1 MSEPGSLTAEPTGL
15 FTSDN
20 VDIAVYDF
28 GGEGPDLLLVHATG
42 FCAGVF
48 RPLARELRDRF
59 HCHGIDL
66 RGHGHSSRP
75 ADGKFPWSRFAD
87 DVLEVISQL
96 GLRQPFGFG
105 HSCGATSVLM
115 AEERR
120 SGTFGGLYCFEP
132 VIFPDSLPP
141 AFTTDNPLARGARRR
156 RDVFPSA
163 EEALANFLSKPP
175 FANLDPMAMA
185 NYVTEGFEKV
195 PTAEGGD
202 GKAVRLRCR
211 RDDEAAVYE
220 EGGRHDAFANLST
233 VSCPVTLAYGGLTDA
248 FGRDFMEADAA
259 ALPDAEIVVLDHLGH
274 FGPVEDPSMVARSVK
289 AALRPG

>member
-175 FANLDPMAMA
+175 FANLDPVAMA

-211 RDDEAAVYE
+211 RDDEAAVP
-220 EGGRHDAFANLST
+220 GKAATGHAGRFDSRGAHRRSCVAAPLPGLSGPLDPGFAVGAFA
-233 VSCPVTLAYGGLTDA
+233 
-248 FGRDFMEADAA
+248 ADACGRQGSA
-259 ALPDAEIVVLDHLGH
+259 ARRKESGGSESIFYFKV
-274 FGPVEDPSMVARSVK
+274 R
-289 AALRPG
+289 